1 LKRIAIYPGT
11 FDPIHLGHIDI
22 AIRATSIFDKLVVA
36 IFDQPAKNLLF
47 TVEERIELAQQ
58 ALADLPN
65 VRVTSYSSLTAEF
78 AREIGAQAIV
88 RGLRATNDFEME
100 YQMALTNR
108 KLAPEIEFICLMT
121 RQDYAFLSSSVLK
134 EVALLGGDV
143 SGMAPPHVASALE
156 TKRREREKNHEP
168 APIVSLR
175 D

>member
-1 LKRIAIYPGT
+1 LKHIAIYPGA
-11 FDPIHLGHIDI
+11 FDPIHFGHIDI
-22 AIRATSIFDKLVVA
+22 ATRAANIFDELIVA
-36 IFDQPAKNLLF
+36 VYDKPAKNLLF
-47 TVEERIELAQQ
+47 TVNERIELAQQ

-65 VRVTSYSSLTAEF
+65 VRTASYSELTVGF

-88 RGLRATNDFEME
+88 RGLRATNDFELE

-108 KLAPEIEFICLMT
+108 QLAPEIEFICLMT

-156 TKRREREKNHEP
+156 TKRLDLAKNHEP
-168 APIVSLR
+168 APVISLR